1 MHPHHRRDLE
11 TRLSDASRKLLVA
24 APREELE
31 NERAKLEALQRAYRS
46 AADQARAPPHTP
58 TCRVFFLTLTPAR
71 PLRDASGT
79 RQGRPY
85 VSSAALPI
93 ATPHNRFP
101 ACGWPWCASQQ
112 GG

>member
-46 AADQARAPPHTP
+46 AADQARAPPP
-58 TCRVFFLTLTPAR
+58 THPHAECSSSPSPLPA
-71 PLRDASGT
+71 P
-79 RQGRPY
+79 
-85 VSSAALPI
+85 
-93 ATPHNRFP
+93 
-101 ACGWPWCASQQ
+101 
-112 GG
+112 